1 MNVNKGMVFVM
12 KTTQG
17 RIEERD
23 HCDCRRATFTSP
35 VTDYPHSPQK
45 VMGFVNVVNVASF
58 LFQKRKGGREKS
70 PPRGIRGG

>member
-58 LFQKRKGGREKS
+58 LFQKRKRRERKRAL
-70 PPRGIRGG
+70 RGA